1 MVLRLR
7 TFLTL
12 QSALFFLRKCFPL
25 NVRLKMIT
33 QWQAPDDSRWIV
45 VEDSMGN
52 VLSMVEEEIALP
64 LIDLVIKATRLSV
77 SSVAAAKQTDVVI
90 DD

>member
-1 MVLRLR
+1 
-7 TFLTL
+7 
-12 QSALFFLRKCFPL
+12 
-25 NVRLKMIT
+25 MIT